1 MNIAP
6 SKIPSQQKFQLPA
19 YCRCRIRCSQF
30 SLVSSKYYKGVVC
43 DGLNNKSAEV
53 KIRRNIARIANAV
66 QVTI

>member
-43 DGLNNKSAEV
+43 DGLNNKSAGV
-53 KIRRNIARIANAV
+53 KIRI
-66 QVTI
+66 